1 MLGTEH
7 AAYPGNRTARAHPGD
22 EGVNLGELGD
32 ELARR
37 RLPVNLRVRG
47 VRELLRHVPV
57 GILDKQLFRPSDGAV
72 HALGVGAE
80 DEAGT
85 VRLEEGA
92 TLLAHRVGHR
102 QHETVSLDGRHE
114 RQPDS
119 RVAARRLDDRAA
131 RLEGALALRG
141 FYHRAADAV
150 LDTAV
155 PAHEPDVPLCQETS
169 QALMFV
175 DHRKR
180 SHAGFGFLVELGDV

>member
-57 GILDKQLFRPSDGAV
+57 GILDKQLFRPPDGAV

-114 RQPDS
+114 RGKSLQG
-119 RVAARRLDDRAA
+119 RAGQ
-131 RLEGALALRG
+131 RMNGHGHL
-141 FYHRAADAV
+141 HRAADQR
-150 LDTAV
+150 
-155 PAHEPDVPLCQETS
+155 HC
-169 QALMFV
+169 
-175 DHRKR
+175 R
-180 SHAGFGFLVELGDV
+180 SRGGCEKTDGSL